1 MVTALLALAGV
12 LVFLYLPS
20 QLAGDAGP
28 ELLERPVETAI
39 RIFEGDLALL
49 DAIEGDPWLRGLY
62 SLLGSSRERT
72 LREAEAAYLELAPID
87 DPARGGESL
96 LPPRRAILLLELG
109 ELGPATRELDRV
121 GLQAASS
128 DSAPA
133 IAWAFALDPRAP
145 EPPGGR
151 AALEALPDG
160 WARSRALARWSGR
173 ERALGS
179 EDAGAPAGAKSARLR
194 RHTWILTI
202 AWLAPT
208 LAGVG
213 VLCARAL
220 ARRRGR
226 ATGPARIPPPWSAGD
241 GLAVAL
247 RGFWLY
253 AAISLLAPAWLGGAG
268 SALALLAL
276 VAWAR
281 RHLAAP
287 RPLAALGLGRAGPAR
302 AAPLVGFTLVVL
314 AVHEVGAI
322 AIERAFDA
330 LGASPHWSEGVLEE
344 LLYLPGL
351 QAAVFTVDLA
361 GAAPVF
367 EEALF
372 RGLVYASLRA
382 RLGVAAALAA
392 STAVFALPH
401 GYSPSG
407 LADVLWSGAVWGF
420 AYERSRSLWPCVA
433 GHVFN
438 NALVAASQLLW
449 YR

>member
-1 MVTALLALAGV
+1 VTALLALAGV
-12 LVFLYLPS
+12 PLFLYLPT
-20 QLAGDAGP
+20 QFAGDAGP
-28 ELLERPVETAI
+28 DLLERPVETAI
-39 RIFEGDLALL
+39 RLFEGDLALL
-49 DAIEGDPWLRGLY
+49 DAIEGDRWLRELY
-62 SLLGSSRERT
+62 GLLGSSRERT
-72 LREAEAAYLELAPID
+72 LREAEAAYLELAWVD

-96 LPPRRAILLLELG
+96 LAPRRAILLLELG
-109 ELGPATRELDRV
+109 ERGPASRELDRV
-121 GLQAASS
+121 ALQAASS
-128 DSAPA
+128 DTAPA

-145 EPPGGR
+145 EPAGGR
-151 AALEALPDG
+151 AALEALPEG
-160 WARSRALARWSGR
+160 WARSRALARWAER
-173 ERALGS
+173 ERALGG
-179 EDAGAPAGAKSARLR
+179 EDPRAPAGAEAARLR
-194 RHTWILTI
+194 RHTRLLTI

-226 ATGPARIPPPWSAGD
+226 PAGPARIPPPWSAGD

-253 AAISLLAPAWLGGAG
+253 AAISLLAPNWLGCAA

-276 VAWAR
+276 VAWSR
-281 RHLAAP
+281 RHLVAS
-287 RPLAALGLGRAGPAR
+287 RPLAALGLGRTGLAR
-302 AAPLVGFTLVVL
+302 AAPLVGFTLAML
-314 AVHEVGAI
+314 AVHEVGST

-330 LGASPHWSEGVLEE
+330 LGASPHWSEGVLED

-351 QAAVFTVDLA
+351 QAAVFTADLA
-361 GAAPVF
+361 GVAPVF

-382 RLGVAAALAA
+382 RLGVVAALVA
-392 STAVFALPH
+392 STALFALPH

-407 LADVLWSGAVWGF
+407 LADVLWGGAVWGF